1 MFQVR
6 VAEGLID
13 YPTGK
18 SAMIHYETADDVRA
32 AIAAFRA
39 RSPAAAAAAWL
50 CRHTIEMTAADR
62 AAATAELHARLLREF
77 TARFG
82 TAPALPGAPGAA
94 PGAAR

>member
-1 MFQVR
+1 MFQIR

-18 SAMIHYETADDVRA
+18 SAMIHYEIADDVRA
-32 AIAAFRA
+32 AVAAFRA
-39 RSPAAAAAAWL
+39 RSPAPAAAAWL

-62 AAATAELHARLLREF
+62 AAELHARLLREF

-82 TAPALPGAPGAA
+82 TAPALPGAA
-94 PGAAR
+94 P